1 MSKTRGKFFVKL
13 VAMKKVFF
21 ILLAAMFVFGGCHRA
36 DMQNYAEIL
45 GSELPLADTKG
56 EIHFSTTLSHIPTV
70 KYKIQNEEIF
80 FVVDSASVSNWFLGT
95 KAVRKVVPEDL
106 YRASKIVHTT
116 ILTYFTDNLL
126 FLLDP
131 NYRYSAVLKNSPYDG
146 FLGLAYLEQ
155 YKNVVFDYQNNT
167 ITFNQEPICDN
178 ELPLYKNQTQ
188 NMWYTTFECNGVS
201 SNVLVDTGCFSVFVN
216 KANVKS
222 TVGEDEI
229 INVRL
234 GNVEINGISI
244 AANKTLITNE
254 DAKNGIYKNENILGY
269 PCFKDHV
276 IQLDFEHNKFRIK

>member
-13 VAMKKVFF
+13 VAMKKSVLIICF
-21 ILLAAMFVFGGCHRA
+21 IVLLAGCA
-36 DMQNYAEIL
+36 KKQNYAEIL
-45 GSELPLADTKG
+45 GAELPLADTKG
-56 EIHFSTTLSHIPTV
+56 EIHFSTTLSHIPTI
-70 KYKIQNEEIF
+70 KYKLGKEELF
-80 FVVDSASVSNWFLGT
+80 FVVDSASVSNWLLGT
-95 KAVRKVVPEDL
+95 EAVKKVVPKDL
-106 YRASKIVHTT
+106 YQASRKVNMKSS
-116 ILTYFTDNLL
+116 YRMSFATDGMG
-126 FLLDP
+126 FLMDS
-131 NYRYSAVLKNSPYDG
+131 NYIFSAVLKNSPYDG

-178 ELPLYKNQTQ
+178 ELPLYKNQNQ

-201 SNVLVDTGCFSVFVN
+201 SNALVDTGCFSVFVN
-216 KANVKS
+216 KANVKA

-234 GNVEINGISI
+234 GNVEINGFSI